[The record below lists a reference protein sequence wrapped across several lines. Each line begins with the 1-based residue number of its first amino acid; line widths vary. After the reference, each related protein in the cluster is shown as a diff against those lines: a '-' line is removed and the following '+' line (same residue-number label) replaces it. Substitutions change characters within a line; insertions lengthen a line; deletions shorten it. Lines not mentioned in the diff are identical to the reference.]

1 MDEQELFALVRKNYG
16 EANTEYLKQQVI
28 AAVSQ
33 MTLPSKKETI
43 DGLLDWIVLAG
54 GCGMNEKYRQFVYSA
69 LSLLKEQEARVMSW
83 EEVKKSG
90 SAYRCVEIYSPQV
103 RRLALIYCIV
113 RQSETIPELYYLL
126 EDSGVSWCRAEAE
139 YNRDCWQGTVS
150 GWRCWTARPTEE
162 QRKVVPWN
170 E

>member
-1 MDEQELFALVRKNYG
+1 MAEREK
-16 EANTEYLKQQVI
+16 VI
-28 AAVSQ
+28 AMLKCIANLETVYVADCKRRECPYAGTDCMMAVAA
-33 MTLPSKKETI
+33 
-43 DGLLDWIVLAG
+43 DALA
-54 GCGMNEKYRQFVYSA
+54 
-69 LSLLKEQEARVMSW
+69 LLKEQEARVLSW

-113 RQSETIPELYYLL
+113 RQSETIPEFYYLL
-126 EDSGVSWCRAEAE
+126 EDSGVSWCRTEAE

-150 GWRCWTARPTEE
+150 GWRCWTARPAEE
-162 QRKVVPWN
+162 QRRTVKWD

>member
-1 MDEQELFALVRKNYG
+1 MNDAEKREKVMKGLECCAFGDCSPCPYTETRCQEHL
-16 EANTEYLKQQVI
+16 
-28 AAVSQ
+28 
-33 MTLPSKKETI
+33 
-43 DGLLDWIVLAG
+43 
-54 GCGMNEKYRQFVYSA
+54 CGDAFD
-69 LSLLKEQEARVMSW
+69 LLKEQEARVLSW

-139 YNRDCWQGTVS
+139 YNRGCWQGTVS

-162 QRKVVPWN
+162 QRMEVKWGD
-170 E
+170 

>member
-1 MDEQELFALVRKNYG
+1 MMPDREKVMR
-16 EANTEYLKQQVI
+16 
-28 AAVSQ
+28 
-33 MTLPSKKETI
+33 
-43 DGLLDWIVLAG
+43 GLECCYNNN
-54 GCGMNEKYRQFVYSA
+54 CGACPYSA
-69 LSLLKEQEARVMSW
+69 IIKCQHKLHSDALAFLREQEARVLSW

-150 GWRCWTARPTEE
+150 GWRCWTSKPTDE
-162 QRKVVPWN
+162 QRKAVKWG

>member
-1 MDEQELFALVRKNYG
+1 MADREK
-16 EANTEYLKQQVI
+16 VI
-28 AAVSQ
+28 RGI
-33 MTLPSKKETI
+33 KHC
-43 DGLLDWIVLAG
+43 LAG
-54 GCGMNEKYRQFVYSA
+54 NEPEVCRECVYYGDPFCITHIMEDTLA
-69 LSLLKEQEARVMSW
+69 ILNKQEPRVLSW

-150 GWRCWTARPTEE
+150 GWRCWSAWPTEE
-162 QRKVVPWN
+162 QRKAVKWDG
-170 E
+170 

>member
-1 MDEQELFALVRKNYG
+1 MANAEKREKVISGLKYCLDRSKEKVHCGDCPYWQDDFESGCHIYDMMSDAL
-16 EANTEYLKQQVI
+16 A
-28 AAVSQ
+28 
-33 MTLPSKKETI
+33 
-43 DGLLDWIVLAG
+43 
-54 GCGMNEKYRQFVYSA
+54 
-69 LSLLKEQEARVMSW
+69 LLKEQEARVMSW

-150 GWRCWTARPTEE
+150 GWRCWTSRPTEE
-162 QRKVVPWN
+162 QRKAVAWEGENN

>member
-1 MDEQELFALVRKNYG
+1 MAEREKLIDILGACGTDDCDNCPLNGDERCSGFVDVPVEVLRDAIALLR
-16 EANTEYLKQQVI
+16 
-28 AAVSQ
+28 
-33 MTLPSKKETI
+33 
-43 DGLLDWIVLAG
+43 
-54 GCGMNEKYRQFVYSA
+54 
-69 LSLLKEQEARVMSW
+69 EQEARVLSW

-162 QRKVVPWN
+162 QRKAVAWDG
-170 E
+170 